1 MAQIVAMFLGLAGG
15 VVGWFATN
23 LYGRSLVLL
32 FELRAL
38 AHEEMLFSADL
49 TPELE
54 LPLFNASGE
63 RLRRIASRLKALD
76 ETSPALLRRIWA
88 AGDYHPGAA
97 ADALVGYAYAYDRSE
112 RRKWR
117 DKVEGAL
124 RFSLWPDRDLL
135 RMQRSSGTDAGCRK

>member
-1 MAQIVAMFLGLAGG
+1 MAQFAAMFLGLAGG

-76 ETSPALLRRIWA
+76 ETSPAIVRRIWA
-88 AGDYHPGAA
+88 AVDYHPGAA
-97 ADALVGYAYAYDRSE
+97 ADALVAYAYAYDRSE

-117 DKVEGAL
+117 GKVERAL
-124 RFSLWPDRDLL
+124 RFSLWADRTSRLV
-135 RMQRSSGTDAGCRK
+135 QRLSDTNVRY